1 MNNDQNND
9 KIPLKNVTN
18 GREDQSM
25 GDQPTVTGAI
35 QREDM
40 SLGNILTFGDPG
52 DILGG
57 TSKRLYH

>member
-9 KIPLKNVTN
+9 ESPLKNVTN

-35 QREDM
+35 QREDTF
-40 SLGNILTFGDPG
+40 LDNELTFGNPG